1 MYGPSSLSFLSV
13 FPQSWL
19 TLVMILIKKKNFLI
33 EESYGYIFHDYVKS
47 TSRLNRQ

>member
-1 MYGPSSLSFLSV
+1 MAYFSNDPYK
-13 FPQSWL
+13 
-19 TLVMILIKKKNFLI
+19 KKKNFLI